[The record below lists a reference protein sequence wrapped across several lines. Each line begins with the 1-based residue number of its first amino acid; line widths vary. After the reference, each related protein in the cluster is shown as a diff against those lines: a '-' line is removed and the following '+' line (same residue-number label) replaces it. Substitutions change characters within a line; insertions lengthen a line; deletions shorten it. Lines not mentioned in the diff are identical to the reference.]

1 MSQVLE
7 KAVELA
13 DALEECEELKEVKE
27 KEEAVRA
34 DANAASILNSYFEM
48 QHQMYHLQEEG
59 KEPDPELL
67 AQFNDIQNTMSENMV
82 IAEYYKSQET
92 LGYLLQKVNA
102 IISKAITGEDP
113 ADCSDA
119 DCASCA
125 GCH

>member
-13 DALEECEELKEVKE
+13 DALEQCEELKEVKA
-27 KEEAVRA
+27 KEEAVKA
-34 DANAASILNSYFEM
+34 DATATTLLNSYFEM
-48 QHQMYHLQEEG
+48 QHQLYHLQENG
-59 KEPDPELL
+59 KEPGADLL
-67 AQFNDIQNTMSENMV
+67 TQFNEIQDKMSENMK

-92 LGYLLQKVNA
+92 LGFLLQKINSM
-102 IISKAITGEDP
+102 ISKAITGEDP
-113 ADCSDA
+113 AECSDA